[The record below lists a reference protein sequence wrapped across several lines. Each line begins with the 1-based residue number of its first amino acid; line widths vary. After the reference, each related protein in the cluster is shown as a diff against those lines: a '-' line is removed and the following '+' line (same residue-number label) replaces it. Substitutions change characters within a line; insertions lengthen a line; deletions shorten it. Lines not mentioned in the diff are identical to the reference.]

1 MDDSAPGVTRRSSPP
16 GLTEEG
22 HREMTTGL
30 IGITLRGDDVPRVT
44 VVDLPSERRCKDHY
58 KRINPCEGVDPE
70 TSVSLKCGS
79 ILIL

>member
-30 IGITLRGDDVPRVT
+30 IGIT
-44 VVDLPSERRCKDHY
+44 
-58 KRINPCEGVDPE
+58 
-70 TSVSLKCGS
+70 
-79 ILIL
+79 